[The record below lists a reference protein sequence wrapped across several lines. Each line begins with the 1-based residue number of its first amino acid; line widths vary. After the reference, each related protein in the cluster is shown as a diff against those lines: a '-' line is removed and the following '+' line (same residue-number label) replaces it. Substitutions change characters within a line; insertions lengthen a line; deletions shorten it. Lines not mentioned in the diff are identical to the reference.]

1 MLPRLESALTRW
13 KVHWGEGE
21 WQENDWNRNPIF
33 HPLLDGCASLNRFRR
48 CWWVVPRCRQSRS
61 ITVMQGCQKP
71 NLLLRVVIRIQ
82 RWQQK
87 IHLGKSSMLWSLRL
101 YFEYTIVSSERSS
114 CSYAPLLVQLT
125 TKPACRQLFGIF
137 SQTTSQLAQ
146 VPQQTNKQTNCT
158 LHCMLHCNAV
168 TACNTAH
175 LKQKKTLSEHIP
187 VPWTC

>member
-1 MLPRLESALTRW
+1 MLVGCPTVQAESINHSDAR
-13 KVHWGEGE
+13 KVAK
-21 WQENDWNRNPIF
+21 NP
-33 HPLLDGCASLNRFRR
+33 
-48 CWWVVPRCRQSRS
+48 
-61 ITVMQGCQKP
+61 TY
-71 NLLLRVVIRIQ
+71 LLLRPAVIRIQ

-87 IHLGKSSMLWSLRL
+87 IGKSSMLWSLRL

-125 TKPACRQLFGIF
+125 TKQACRQLFGIF
-137 SQTTSQLAQ
+137 SQTTPQLAQ

-175 LKQKKTLSEHIP
+175 LKQKKKCNNTVGAHPCPLDVLKSFLKG
-187 VPWTC
+187 

>member
-1 MLPRLESALTRW
+1 MLVGCPTVQAESINHCDARL
-13 KVHWGEGE
+13 
-21 WQENDWNRNPIF
+21 P
-33 HPLLDGCASLNRFRR
+33 
-48 CWWVVPRCRQSRS
+48 
-61 ITVMQGCQKP
+61 KP
-71 NLLLRVVIRIQ
+71 ANLLLRPAVIRIQ

-125 TKPACRQLFGIF
+125 TKPACWQLFGIF

-146 VPQQTNKQTNCT
+146 VPQKTNKQTNCT

-175 LKQKKTLSEHIP
+175 LKQQKKCNNTVGAHPCPLDELKSFLKG
-187 VPWTC
+187 